1 MLEVNNLKTYYQT
14 RLGEKIK
21 AVHSV
26 SFNLYEG
33 EIFGIAGE
41 SGCGKSTL
49 AMSISGLFLPP
60 LKYESGSVFLEG
72 DNIFKKDINYLRKEI
87 LGKKYSYIPQSAM
100 NALNP
105 P

>member
-14 RLGEKIK
+14 RLGEKIR

-26 SFNLYEG
+26 SFKLYEG

-49 AMSISGLFLPP
+49 AMSLSGLFLPP

-72 DNIFKKDINYLRKEI
+72 DNIFKKI
-87 LGKKYSYIPQSAM
+87 
-100 NALNP
+100 
-105 P
+105 

>member
-14 RLGEKIK
+14 RLGEKIR

-26 SFNLYEG
+26 SFKLYEG

-49 AMSISGLFLPP
+49 AMSLSGLFLPP

-72 DNIFKKDINYLRKEI
+72 DNIFKKKNINYLRKEV
-87 LGKKYSYIPQSAM
+87 LGKKNIHIY
-100 NALNP
+100 LKVR
-105 P
+105 